1 MSSDSAQSSVK
12 AQGGP
17 KVFDQFYNSIKNY
30 ILPGK
35 M

>member
-1 MSSDSAQSSVK
+1 MKRDDEKVIQS
-12 AQGGP
+12 GP

-30 ILPGK
+30 KLPGK